1 MQITRKMLTEWN
13 ACADGLKWF
22 DLHFNED
29 GAEYQEILN
38 KLAEQNEVDY
48 AKWLL
53 SKAGAQNTIFEC
65 ENIIADSFYF
75 AGKILVTNKMQIR
88 FSLLVGGG
96 IEAGDDIEAGGGIKA
111 GLGIKAG
118 WGIEA
123 GGDIE
128 AGDDIEAGEYG
139 IFAGLKIKVCDWSL
153 KAIVS
158 APIKPTNLASGF
170 FVQKNGGEK

>member
-96 IEAGDDIEAGGGIKA
+96 IEAGDDIEAG
-111 GLGIKAG
+111 
-118 WGIEA
+118 
-123 GGDIE
+123 
-128 AGDDIEAGEYG
+128 EYG